1 MYRRVIIFLLVGC
14 LPSMAM
20 AEKLSLAGIS
30 TYLQGLKTLEAQFT
44 QINSD
49 QSISTGRLY
58 LHRPGRARFEY
69 NPPDQAL
76 VIAGGGAVAIFDLK
90 TGQLPDQFPL
100 KRTPLWVVLE
110 PNVNLQKSKMVLSH
124 TEDGPATKVVA
135 HDPKN
140 PDLGQIELVFTQNPT
155 QLRQWIITDGVGSK
169 TTVILGDAVT
179 GERLPASLFSIQLQ
193 RAELNNR

>member
-1 MYRRVIIFLLVGC
+1 MYRRVIIFLLLGC

-110 PNVNLQKSKMVLSH
+110 PNVNLQKSKMVLNH

>member
-1 MYRRVIIFLLVGC
+1 
-14 LPSMAM
+14 MAM

-193 RAELNNR
+193 RAELNNL

>member
-1 MYRRVIIFLLVGC
+1 MYRRIIIFLLLGC

-100 KRTPLWVVLE
+100 KRTPLWVGAQRKFAEIKNGLE
-110 PNVNLQKSKMVLSH
+110 SYRRWSSHKSRGARSQKS
-124 TEDGPATKVVA
+124 
-135 HDPKN
+135 
-140 PDLGQIELVFTQNPT
+140 
-155 QLRQWIITDGVGSK
+155 
-169 TTVILGDAVT
+169 
-179 GERLPASLFSIQLQ
+179 
-193 RAELNNR
+193 